1 MRCGFDPETVTAR
14 AARRRLTD
22 AGLGRTVQVPVY
34 VRRTPLVAPPPP
46 LAGLLLGLHIGGRID
61 VGSSPWPPDLGRPG
75 EWWRALHLAASVPDA
90 VDTGDGWTRVL
101 VGAVRGG
108 GSRAA
113 VVLRDGDWTL
123 LREALALRLRPPDEP
138 QDAPAAGVLARFLG
152 RLDGLEGTDAG
163 ELWGRLALEV
173 VGLRRPGH
181 LAEARSL
188 RWHACWGR
196 GGLGA
201 GSGGRATGYG
211 DASTLLEL
219 SQHRVRV
226 EGRTFRVRT
235 LPDWERERAARDL
248 GMAPD
253 RLIAWLC
260 VPLADLLARFGD
272 AAPAAPLPADA
283 ATPGSGRGAP
293 GRPQDAVRTAGPQ
306 DAR

>member
-1 MRCGFDPETVTAR
+1 MRCGFDPDTVTAR
-14 AARRRLTD
+14 ATRRRVAD

-46 LAGLLLGLHIGGRID
+46 LVGLLLGLGVGGRVD
-61 VGSSPWPPDLGRPG
+61 LESTLWPPDLGRPG
-75 EWWRALHLAASVPDA
+75 EWWRSVHLAASTPGA
-90 VDTGDGWTRVL
+90 VDSGDGWTRVL

-113 VVLRDGDWTL
+113 LVLRDSDWAL
-123 LREALALRLRPPDEP
+123 LREALALRLRVPGTP
-138 QDAPAAGVLARFLG
+138 QDAPAPGVLARFLG
-152 RLDGLEGTDAG
+152 RLDGLEGTQAA
-163 ELWGRLALEV
+163 ELWGRLTLEV

-181 LAEARSL
+181 LADARSL

-211 DASTLLEL
+211 DASTVLDL
-219 SQHRVRV
+219 SLHQVGV

-235 LPDWERERAARDL
+235 LPDWEREQAAHDL
-248 GMAPD
+248 GLRPD
-253 RLIAWLC
+253 RLMAWPV

-272 AAPAAPLPADA
+272 GSPAPPLPQDA
-283 ATPGSGRGAP
+283 LDAP
-293 GRPQDAVRTAGPQ
+293 GRVDPGHPQDAVRTLGPQ